1 MEHNEVI
8 RVVSIK
14 DQVYQILKQEIIDC
28 KLKSGEKLVEQ
39 SIAERFNVSHA
50 PVREAIKQLIGDGL
64 VVNITN
70 RGAYV
75 KIPTA
80 KELEDMQEV
89 RTLFEEHAVHH
100 AVTILTEEHRQAL
113 QQIREEM
120 LSTIELNDYRRY
132 QELERKLSVELI
144 RLCENDLIE
153 ETYTKAYTMM
163 NNFND
168 SLIKGAHFSQEGAVT
183 DRVEFIDSLLAGDLD
198 KALELVRGHS
208 ERAME
213 FIRHYV
219 TR

>member
-39 SIAERFNVSHA
+39 SIAERFNVSRA

-113 QQIREEM
+113 
-120 LSTIELNDYRRY
+120 
-132 QELERKLSVELI
+132 
-144 RLCENDLIE
+144 
-153 ETYTKAYTMM
+153 
-163 NNFND
+163 
-168 SLIKGAHFSQEGAVT
+168 HH
-183 DRVEFIDSLLAGDLD
+183 RVERLPPLSGAGAQ
-198 KALELVRGHS
+198 ALR
-208 ERAME
+208 RAHPPL
-213 FIRHYV
+213 RK
-219 TR
+219 

>member
-14 DQVYQILKQEIIDC
+14 RSGLSDSQADHRLQTEIRRKAGGSRALPSASMSAAPRPGGHQAAHRRWSGCQYHQPRRLCQASPPPRNWRTCRRSAPSLRSTPSITPSPSSP
-28 KLKSGEKLVEQ
+28 KST
-39 SIAERFNVSHA
+39 
-50 PVREAIKQLIGDGL
+50 VR
-64 VVNITN
+64 
-70 RGAYV
+70 
-75 KIPTA
+75 P
-80 KELEDMQEV
+80 
-89 RTLFEEHAVHH
+89 
-100 AVTILTEEHRQAL
+100 L

-168 SLIKGAHFSQEGAVT
+168 SLIKG
-183 DRVEFIDSLLAGDLD
+183 RSLQPG
-198 KALELVRGHS
+198 R
-208 ERAME
+208 R
-213 FIRHYV
+213 RHRPCGV
-219 TR
+219 HRFPVGWRFG

>member
-39 SIAERFNVSHA
+39 SIAERFNVSRA

-100 AVTILTEEHRQAL
+100 L
-113 QQIREEM
+113 
-120 LSTIELNDYRRY
+120 
-132 QELERKLSVELI
+132 
-144 RLCENDLIE
+144 
-153 ETYTKAYTMM
+153 
-163 NNFND
+163 
-168 SLIKGAHFSQEGAVT
+168 SLIH
-183 DRVEFIDSLLAGDLD
+183 I
-198 KALELVRGHS
+198 
-208 ERAME
+208 
-213 FIRHYV
+213 
-219 TR
+219 

>member
-1 MEHNEVI
+1 M
-8 RVVSIK
+8 
-14 DQVYQILKQEIIDC
+14 
-28 KLKSGEKLVEQ
+28 
-39 SIAERFNVSHA
+39 
-50 PVREAIKQLIGDGL
+50 
-64 VVNITN
+64 
-70 RGAYV
+70 
-75 KIPTA
+75 
-80 KELEDMQEV
+80 
-89 RTLFEEHAVHH
+89 
-100 AVTILTEEHRQAL
+100 
-113 QQIREEM
+113 
-120 LSTIELNDYRRY
+120 NDYRRY

>member
-39 SIAERFNVSHA
+39 SIAERFNVSRA

-120 LSTIELNDYRRY
+120 LSRLTTAAIKIWSASSPSSSSASAKMTSSRRPTP
-132 QELERKLSVELI
+132 RP
-144 RLCENDLIE
+144 
-153 ETYTKAYTMM
+153 TP
-163 NNFND
+163 
-168 SLIKGAHFSQEGAVT
+168 
-183 DRVEFIDSLLAGDLD
+183 
-198 KALELVRGHS
+198 
-208 ERAME
+208 
-213 FIRHYV
+213 
-219 TR
+219 

>member
-39 SIAERFNVSHA
+39 SIAERFNVSRA

-70 RGAYV
+70 
-75 KIPTA
+75 A

>member
-39 SIAERFNVSHA
+39 SIAERFNVSRA

-153 ETYTKAYTMM
+153 KTYTKAYTMM

>member
-1 MEHNEVI
+1 MYK
-8 RVVSIK
+8 R
-14 DQVYQILKQEIIDC
+14 Q
-28 KLKSGEKLVEQ
+28 
-39 SIAERFNVSHA
+39 
-50 PVREAIKQLIGDGL
+50 VREAIKQLIGDGL